1 MHSPP
6 RPWGADDGVRVT
18 KEEVFV
24 LSNRLPNRI
33 LKGALGA
40 FLSLAFVACSEN
52 LTGSL
57 GCPEL
62 CQDQSALLR
71 DTTLTGVLVVDTVVT
86 GFPLQ
91 STARDFTL
99 LSQGADGD
107 IRVVFRFDTLGGA
120 TFLHP
125 NATVDSN
132 VVRVLN
138 PLIHFSVDTSYGKLS
153 APITI
158 DAYDVDTT
166 AADTLTQALVPL
178 FRPDRLIG
186 SATYASLAITDSL
199 TLPIDSSF
207 VLAKVQAGARM
218 RVGLRIRGTSPDRLR
233 ISGSDYTPRLTYR
246 VTPDTLVPT
255 DSVFVTSRTPTED
268 ATLASLYQAYPI
280 VVAGALPAPTGGV
293 LAVGGIAGARTF
305 LRFNVPPI
313 LIDSVQVVRASLLL
327 QQVSSRVQVSNS
339 DTVAILANPVLAG
352 AQVTDLN
359 LLLQLT
365 GTGSL
370 VGVDSVRMV
379 PKASGL
385 QSVEL
390 VNLFRVWRGIGEAN
404 SVRAIVLRAKQEASS
419 PAELNF
425 VSNEGP
431 VDQRPRLQITY
442 VPRHGFGLP

>member
-1 MHSPP
+1 M
-6 RPWGADDGVRVT
+6 T

-40 FLSLAFVACSEN
+40 FLTLALAACSEN

-71 DTTLTGVLVVDTVVT
+71 DTTLTGVLVVDTVVS

-91 STARDFTL
+91 SAARDFTL
-99 LSQGADGD
+99 LSQGVDGD
-107 IRVVFRFDTLGGA
+107 LRVVFRFDTLGAA
-120 TFLHP
+120 TFRNP
-125 NATVDSN
+125 TATVDSA
-132 VVRVLN
+132 VTKIIS
-138 PLIHFSVDTSYGKLS
+138 PLLHFAVDTSYGKLS

-186 SATYASLAITDSL
+186 SATFASIAITDSL
-199 TLPIDSSF
+199 QLPIDSTF
-207 VLAKVQAGARM
+207 VLAKVQAGARL

-233 ISGSDYTPRLTYR
+233 IDGTGYTPRLTYR
-246 VTPDTLVPT
+246 VTTDTVIPT
-255 DSVFVTSRTPTED
+255 DTIFVTSRTPATD
-268 ATLASLYQAYPI
+268 ATLASLFSAYPL
-280 VVAGALPAPTGGV
+280 VVSGALPSPGGSV

-305 LRFNVPPI
+305 LRFNVPSI

-327 QQVSSRVQVSNS
+327 QQLPSRVAARNA
-339 DTVAILANPVLAG
+339 DTIAMLANPVLAG

-370 VGVDSVRMV
+370 VGIDSVRMV
-379 PKASGL
+379 PKNAGL
-385 QSVEL
+385 KSVEL

-404 SVRAIVLRAKQEASS
+404 SIRAIVLKAKQEGAS

-442 VPRHGFGLP
+442 VPRRGFGLP

>member
-1 MHSPP
+1 
-6 RPWGADDGVRVT
+6 VT
-18 KEEVFV
+18 KEEEFV

-33 LKGALGA
+33 MKGALGA
-40 FLSLAFVACSEN
+40 FLSLAFMACSEN

-107 IRVVFRFDTLGGA
+107 VRVVFRFDTLGA
-120 TFLHP
+120 TTFLHP
-125 NATVDSN
+125 NSTVDSAIT
-132 VVRVLN
+132 RVLS
-138 PLIHFSVDTSYGKLS
+138 PLIHFAVDTSYGKLS
-153 APITI
+153 GPLTV

-166 AADTLTQALVPL
+166 AADTLPLALVPL

-199 TLPIDSSF
+199 TLPLDSSF
-207 VLAKVQAGARM
+207 VLSKVQAGARL
-218 RVGLRIRGTSPDRLR
+218 RVGLRIRGTSQDRLR
-233 ISGSDYTPRLTYR
+233 IAGSVYTPRLTYR
-246 VTPDTLVPT
+246 VTLDTLVPT
-255 DSVFVTSRTPTED
+255 DSIFVTSRTPASD
-268 ATLASLYQAYPI
+268 ATLASLFAAYP
-280 VVAGALPAPTGGV
+280 VVVSGALPSPGSGV

-305 LRFNVPPI
+305 LRFNVPSI

-327 QQVSSRVQVSNS
+327 QQLPSRVQANNS
-339 DTVAILANPVLAG
+339 DTTAILANPVLAG

-379 PKASGL
+379 PKDAGL
-385 QSVEL
+385 KSVEL

-431 VDQRPRLQITY
+431 VDQRPRLQVTY
-442 VPRHGFGLP
+442 VPRRGFGLP

>member
-1 MHSPP
+1 ML
-6 RPWGADDGVRVT
+6 
-18 KEEVFV
+18 V

-40 FLSLAFVACSEN
+40 FLSLAFMACSEN

-99 LSQGADGD
+99 LSRGDSGD
-107 IRVVFRFDTLGGA
+107 IRVVFRFDTLVD
-120 TFLHP
+120 TFRHP
-125 NATVDSN
+125 NASTDSAIT
-132 VVRVLN
+132 RVSN
-138 PLIHFSVDTSYGKLS
+138 ALIHFAVDTSYGKLK
-153 APITI
+153 APITV

-166 AADTLTQALVPL
+166 AADTLPLALVPL

-186 SATYASLAITDSL
+186 SATYASTAITDTL
-199 TLPIDSSF
+199 TLQLDSSV
-207 VLAKVQAGARM
+207 VLAKAQAGARL
-218 RVGLRIRGTSPDRLR
+218 RVGLRIRGTTLDRLR
-233 ISGSDYTPRLTYR
+233 ISGSDYTPRLTFR
-246 VTPDTLVPT
+246 VSPDTLVPT
-255 DSVFVTSRTPTED
+255 DSIFVTSKTPTQD
-268 ATLASLYQAYPI
+268 ATLASLYQAYAI
-280 VVAGALPAPTGGV
+280 VVAGALPAPTNGT
-293 LAVGGIAGARTF
+293 LAVGGVAGARTF
-305 LRFNVPPI
+305 LRFNVPSI

-327 QQVSSRVQVSNS
+327 QQVPSRVQASNS

-370 VGVDSVRMV
+370 VGVDSVRLV
-379 PKASGL
+379 PKAAGL
-385 QSVEL
+385 KSVEL

-404 SVRAIVLRAKQEASS
+404 SVRAIVLKAKQEASS

-442 VPRHGFGLP
+442 VPRRGFGLP

>member
-18 KEEVFV
+18 KEEVLV

-40 FLSLAFVACSEN
+40 FLSLAFITACSEN

-99 LSQGADGD
+99 LSKADSGD
-107 IRVVFRFDTLGGA
+107 LRVVFRFDTLDS
-120 TFLHP
+120 TFRHP
-125 NATVDSN
+125 NASVDSA
-132 VVRVLN
+132 VSRIIK
-138 PLIHFSVDTSYGKLS
+138 PLIHFNVDTSYGKLS

-166 AADTLTQALVPL
+166 AADSLPQALLPL

-186 SATYASLAITDSL
+186 SATFASIAITDSL
-199 TLPIDSSF
+199 TVPIDSTV
-207 VLAKVQAGARM
+207 VLAKIQAGARL
-218 RVGLRIRGTSPDRLR
+218 RVGLRIRGTSADRLR
-233 ISGSDYTPRLTYR
+233 INGTDYTPRLTYR
-246 VTPDTLVPT
+246 VTPDTLVST
-255 DSVFVTSRTPTED
+255 DSAFVYSRTPAED
-268 ATLASLYQAYPI
+268 ATLASTYAAYQLIA
-280 VVAGALPAPTGGV
+280 AGALPPPPGSV
-293 LAVGGIAGARTF
+293 IAVGGIAGARTF
-305 LRFNVPPI
+305 LRFNVPSI

-327 QQVSSRVQVSNS
+327 TQLPSRVQANRS
-339 DTVAILANPVLAG
+339 DSVAMLANPVLAG

-370 VGVDSVRMV
+370 VGIDSVRMV
-379 PKASGL
+379 PKDAGL
-385 QSVEL
+385 KSVEL

-404 SVRAIVLRAKQEASS
+404 SIRAIVLKAKQEGAS
-419 PAELNF
+419 PAELDF

-442 VPRHGFGLP
+442 VPRRGFGLP

>member
-1 MHSPP
+1 M
-6 RPWGADDGVRVT
+6 T

-40 FLSLAFVACSEN
+40 FLTLALAACSEN

-71 DTTLTGVLVVDTVVT
+71 DTTLTGVLVVDTVVS

-91 STARDFTL
+91 SAARDFTL
-99 LSQGADGD
+99 LSQGVDGD
-107 IRVVFRFDTLGGA
+107 LRVVFRFDTLGGA
-120 TFLHP
+120 TFRNP
-125 NATVDSN
+125 TATVDSA
-132 VVRVLN
+132 VTKIISP
-138 PLIHFSVDTSYGKLS
+138 PLHFAVDTSYGRLS

-186 SATYASLAITDSL
+186 SATFASIAITDSL
-199 TLPIDSSF
+199 QMPIDSTF
-207 VLAKVQAGARM
+207 VLSKVQAGARL

-233 ISGSDYTPRLTYR
+233 INGTGYTPRLTYR
-246 VTPDTLVPT
+246 VTTDTVIPT
-255 DSVFVTSRTPTED
+255 DSIFVTSRTPASD
-268 ATLASLYQAYPI
+268 ATLASLFSAYPL
-280 VVAGALPAPTGGV
+280 VVSGALPSPGGNV

-305 LRFNVPPI
+305 LRFNVPSI

-327 QQVSSRVQVSNS
+327 QQLPSRVPARNA
-339 DTVAILANPVLAG
+339 DTIAMLANPVLAG

-370 VGVDSVRMV
+370 VGIDSVRMV
-379 PKASGL
+379 PKNAGL
-385 QSVEL
+385 KSVEL

-404 SVRAIVLRAKQEASS
+404 SIRAIVLKAKQEGAS

-442 VPRHGFGLP
+442 VPRRGFGLP

>member
-1 MHSPP
+1 M
-6 RPWGADDGVRVT
+6 T
-18 KEEVFV
+18 KEEVLV

-40 FLSLAFVACSEN
+40 FLSLVLAACSEN

-86 GFPLQ
+86 GFPVQ
-91 STARDFTL
+91 SAARDFTL
-99 LSQGADGD
+99 LSLGADGD
-107 IRVVFRFDTLGGA
+107 LRVVFRFDTVGAA
-120 TFLHP
+120 TFRHP
-125 NATVDSN
+125 NASVDSA
-132 VVRVLN
+132 VTRVLN
-138 PLIHFSVDTSYGKLS
+138 PVIHFSVDTSYGKLS
-153 APITI
+153 APLTV

-166 AADTLTQALVPL
+166 AADSLKQALVPL

-186 SATYASLAITDSL
+186 SATFASLAITDTL
-199 TLPIDSSF
+199 TIPIDSSI
-207 VLAKVQAGARM
+207 VLAKVLAGARL

-233 ISGSDYTPRLTYR
+233 ITGSNYIPRLTYR
-246 VTPDTLVPT
+246 VTPDTIVPT
-255 DSVFVTSRTPTED
+255 DSVFVTSKTPAQD
-268 ATLASLYQAYPI
+268 ATLASLYSAYPI
-280 VVAGALPAPTGGV
+280 IVSGALPQPSGSV

-327 QQVSSRVQVSNS
+327 TQLPSRVQARNA
-339 DTVAILANPVLAG
+339 DTIAILANPVLAG

-379 PKASGL
+379 PKDAGL
-385 QSVEL
+385 KSVEL

-425 VSNEGP
+425 VSNAGP
-431 VDQRPRLQITY
+431 ADQQPRLQITY
-442 VPRHGFGLP
+442 VPRRGFGLP

>member
-1 MHSPP
+1 M
-6 RPWGADDGVRVT
+6 T
-18 KEEVFV
+18 KEEVLV

-71 DTTLTGVLVVDTVVT
+71 DTTLTGVIVVDTVVT
-86 GFPLQ
+86 GFPLTG
-91 STARDFTL
+91 TAKDFTL

-107 IRVVFRFDTLGGA
+107 IRVVFRFDTLPN
-120 TFLHP
+120 TFRHP
-125 NATVDSN
+125 NASVDSA
-132 VVRVLN
+132 VTRVDQALV
-138 PLIHFSVDTSYGKLS
+138 HFVVDTSYGKFS
-153 APITI
+153 APLTV

-166 AADTLTQALVPL
+166 AADTLPLALVPL

-186 SATYASLAITDSL
+186 SATFASTAISDTLTIPLDSAVVR
-199 TLPIDSSF
+199 TK
-207 VLAKVQAGARM
+207 AQTGARL
-218 RVGLRIRGTSPDRLR
+218 RVGLRIRGTSQDRLR
-233 ISGSDYTPRLTYR
+233 IAGSVYTPLLTYR
-246 VTPDTLVPT
+246 VSPDTLVRT
-255 DSVFVTSRTPTED
+255 DSVFVTSKTPVED
-268 ATLASLYQAYPI
+268 GTLASLFAAYPI
-280 VVAGALPAPTGGV
+280 VVAGALPTPTGNV

-327 QQVSSRVQVSNS
+327 EQLPSRVQARSS
-339 DTVAILANPVLAG
+339 DTIALLANPVLAG
-352 AQVTDLN
+352 AQVKDLN
-359 LLLQLT
+359 LLIQLT

-379 PKASGL
+379 PKDAG
-385 QSVEL
+385 QRSVEL

-404 SVRAIVLRAKQEASS
+404 SIRAIVLRAKQEASS

-431 VDQRPRLQITY
+431 DGQQPRLQITY

>member
-1 MHSPP
+1 
-6 RPWGADDGVRVT
+6 VT
-18 KEEVFV
+18 KEEVLV

-40 FLSLAFVACSEN
+40 FLSLAFMACSEN

-99 LSQGADGD
+99 LSQGDSGD
-107 IRVVFRFDTLGGA
+107 IRVVFRFDTLVN
-120 TFLHP
+120 TFRHP
-125 NATVDSN
+125 NATTDST
-132 VVRVLN
+132 VTRVSN
-138 PLIHFSVDTSYGKLS
+138 ALIHFTVDTSYGKLK
-153 APITI
+153 APITV

-166 AADTLTQALVPL
+166 AADSLSLALVPL

-186 SATYASLAITDSL
+186 SATYASFAITDTL
-199 TLPIDSSF
+199 TLQLDSSV
-207 VLAKVQAGARM
+207 VLAKATAGARL
-218 RVGLRIRGTSPDRLR
+218 RVGLRIRGTTNDRLH
-233 ISGSDYTPRLTYR
+233 ITSGDYTPRLTYR
-246 VTPDTLVPT
+246 VSPDTLVPT
-255 DSVFVTSRTPTED
+255 DSIFVTSKTPTQD
-268 ATLASLYQAYPI
+268 ATLASLYSTYSI
-280 VVAGALPAPTGGV
+280 VVAGALPAPTNGT
-293 LAVGGIAGARTF
+293 LAVGGVAGARTF

-327 QQVSSRVQVSNS
+327 QQVPSRVQASNS
-339 DTVAILANPVLAG
+339 DTVAIVANPVLAG
-352 AQVTDLN
+352 AQVTDLS

-365 GTGSL
+365 GAGSL
-370 VGVDSVRMV
+370 VGVDSVRLV
-379 PKASGL
+379 PKDGGL
-385 QSVEL
+385 KSVEL

-404 SVRAIVLRAKQEASS
+404 SVRAIVLKAKQEASS

-442 VPRHGFGLP
+442 VPRRGFGLP

>member
-1 MHSPP
+1 M
-6 RPWGADDGVRVT
+6 T

-40 FLSLAFVACSEN
+40 FLSLAFMACGEN

-99 LSQGADGD
+99 LSKGADGD
-107 IRVVFRFDTLGGA
+107 LRVVFRFDTLVNR
-120 TFLHP
+120 FQHP
-125 NATVDSN
+125 NAATDSA
-132 VVRVLN
+132 VTRVTN
-138 PLIHFSVDTSYGKLS
+138 ALIHFNIDTSYGKLS
-153 APITI
+153 APITV

-166 AADTLTQALVPL
+166 TADTLPLELVPL

-186 SATYASLAITDSL
+186 SATFASISITDSL
-199 TLPIDSSF
+199 VIPLDSSV
-207 VLAKVQAGARM
+207 VLAKAQAGARL

-233 ISGSDYTPRLTYR
+233 IAGSVYTPRLTFR
-246 VTPDTLVPT
+246 VSPDTLVAT
-255 DSVFVTSRTPTED
+255 DTAFVQSKTPAND
-268 ATLASLYQAYPI
+268 ATIASLFAAYPI
-280 VVAGALPAPTGGV
+280 VVSGALPQPGGGV

-305 LRFNVPPI
+305 LRFNVPSI

-327 QQVSSRVQVSNS
+327 QQVPSRVLASNA
-339 DTVAILANPVLAG
+339 DTTAMVANPVLAG

-379 PKASGL
+379 PKDAGL
-385 QSVEL
+385 KSVEL

-404 SVRAIVLRAKQEASS
+404 SIRAIVLRAKQEASS

-442 VPRHGFGLP
+442 VPRRGFGLP

>member
-1 MHSPP
+1 M
-6 RPWGADDGVRVT
+6 T

-33 LKGALGA
+33 LKGAFGA
-40 FLSLAFVACSEN
+40 FLTIVLAACGES

-107 IRVVFRFDTLGGA
+107 LRMVVRFDTLGGN
-120 TFLHP
+120 TFRHP
-125 NATVDSN
+125 NATADSAVTQVSN
-132 VVRVLN
+132 AL
-138 PLIHFSVDTSYGKLS
+138 LHFSVDTSYGKLS
-153 APITI
+153 APLTV

-166 AADTLTQALVPL
+166 AADTLTQALLPL

-186 SATYASLAITDSL
+186 SATYASIAITDTL
-199 TLPIDSSF
+199 TLPIDTAI
-207 VLAKVQAGARM
+207 VRAKAVAGARL
-218 RVGLRIRGTSPDRLR
+218 RIGLRIRGTSPDRLR

-246 VTPDTLVPT
+246 VSADTLVPT
-255 DSVFVTSRTPTED
+255 DSIFVTSRTPTTD
-268 ATLASLYQAYPI
+268 ATLASLFAAYPI
-280 VVAGALPAPTGGV
+280 VAAGALPQPGGSV

-305 LRFNVPPI
+305 LRFNVPAI

-327 QQVSSRVQVSNS
+327 TQLPSRVQAASA
-339 DTVAILANPVLAG
+339 DTIAILANPVLAG

-379 PKASGL
+379 PKNAGT

-404 SVRAIVLRAKQEASS
+404 SIRAIVLRAKQEASS

-442 VPRHGFGLP
+442 VPRRGFGLP

>member
-1 MHSPP
+1 M
-6 RPWGADDGVRVT
+6 T
-18 KEEVFV
+18 KEEVLV

-40 FLSLAFVACSEN
+40 FLSLTLAACSEN
-52 LTGSL
+52 LTGAL

-71 DTTLTGVLVVDTVVT
+71 DTVLTGVLVVDTVVS
-86 GFPLQ
+86 GFPVQ
-91 STARDFTL
+91 NAAKDFTL

-107 IRVVFRFDTLGGA
+107 LRVIFRFDTLGGEK
-120 TFLHP
+120 FRHP
-125 NATVDSN
+125 NASVDSA
-132 VVRVLN
+132 VTRVLE
-138 PLIHFSVDTSYGKLS
+138 PQIHFSVDTSYGKLT
-153 APITI
+153 APLTI

-166 AADTLTQALVPL
+166 ADDSLTQALVPL

-186 SATYASLAITDSL
+186 SATFASIAITD
-199 TLPIDSSF
+199 TLAIPIDTAI
-207 VLAKVQAGARM
+207 VRAKAVAGTRL

-233 ISGSDYTPRLTYR
+233 ISGSNYIPRLTYR
-246 VTPDTLVPT
+246 VTPDTIVPT
-255 DSVFVTSRTPTED
+255 DTIVVTSRTPAD
-268 ATLASLYQAYPI
+268 NASIASLYSAYAI
-280 VVAGALPAPTGGV
+280 VVAGALPPPASSV

-327 QQVSSRVQVSNS
+327 TQLPSRVQARNA
-339 DTVAILANPVLAG
+339 DTIAILANPVLAG

-365 GTGSL
+365 GAGSL

-379 PKASGL
+379 PKDAGL
-385 QSVEL
+385 KSVEL

-404 SVRAIVLRAKQEASS
+404 SIRAIVLRAKQEGSS
-419 PAELNF
+419 PGELNF

-431 VDQRPRLQITY
+431 EGQQPRLQITY
-442 VPRHGFGLP
+442 VPRRGFGLP

>member
-1 MHSPP
+1 M
-6 RPWGADDGVRVT
+6 
-18 KEEVFV
+18 FV

-40 FLSLAFVACSEN
+40 FLALAFVACSEN

-71 DTTLTGVLVVDTVVT
+71 DTTLEGVLVIDTVVT

-91 STARDFTL
+91 STAKDFTL
-99 LSQGADGD
+99 LSQGSDGD
-107 IRVVFRFDTLGGA
+107 IRVVFRYDTLGNR
-120 TFLHP
+120 FQHP
-125 NATVDSN
+125 NASTDSA
-132 VVRVLN
+132 VTRISN
-138 PLIHFSVDTSYGKLS
+138 PVIHFAVDTSYGKLS
-153 APITI
+153 GPLTI

-166 AADTLTQALVPL
+166 AADTLPLALVPL

-186 SATYASLAITDSL
+186 SATFASIAITD
-199 TLPIDSSF
+199 TLQIKLDSSV
-207 VLAKVQAGARM
+207 VLAKAQTGAHL
-218 RVGLRIRGTSPDRLR
+218 RVGLRIRGTSSDRLR
-233 ISGSDYTPRLTYR
+233 IAGSVYTPLLTYR
-246 VTPDTLVPT
+246 VSPDTIVPT
-255 DSVFVTSRTPTED
+255 DSVFVTSKTPPED
-268 ATLASLYQAYPI
+268 ATLASLYAAYSI
-280 VVAGALPAPTGGV
+280 TVAGALPVPTGSV
-293 LAVGGIAGARTF
+293 LAVGGVGGARTF
-305 LRFNVPPI
+305 LRFDVPSI

-327 QQVSSRVQVSNS
+327 QQLPSRVQASNA
-339 DTVAILANPVLAG
+339 DTIAIVANPVLAG

-365 GTGSL
+365 GAGSL

-379 PKASGL
+379 PKDGGL
-385 QSVEL
+385 RSVEL
-390 VNLFRVWRGIGEAN
+390 VNLFRVWRGVGEAN

-431 VDQRPRLQITY
+431 LAQRPKLQITY
-442 VPRHGFGLP
+442 VPRRGFGLP

>member
-1 MHSPP
+1 
-6 RPWGADDGVRVT
+6 VL
-18 KEEVFV
+18 V

-40 FLSLAFVACSEN
+40 FLSLAFIACSEN

-91 STARDFTL
+91 STAKDFTL
-99 LSQGADGD
+99 LSRADSGD
-107 IRVVFRFDTLGGA
+107 IRVVFRFDTLVN
-120 TFLHP
+120 TFRHP
-125 NATVDSN
+125 NATTDSA
-132 VVRVLN
+132 VTRVSNALV
-138 PLIHFSVDTSYGKLS
+138 HFTVDTSYGKLK
-153 APITI
+153 APITV

-166 AADTLTQALVPL
+166 AADSLPLALVPL

-186 SATYASLAITDSL
+186 SATYASLAITDTL
-199 TLPIDSSF
+199 TLQLDSSV
-207 VLAKVQAGARM
+207 VLAKATAGAHL
-218 RVGLRIRGTSPDRLR
+218 RVGLRIRGTTNDRLH
-233 ISGSDYTPRLTYR
+233 ITSGDYTPRLTYR
-246 VTPDTLVPT
+246 VSPDTLVPT
-255 DSVFVTSRTPTED
+255 DTIFVTSKTPTQD
-268 ATLASLYQAYPI
+268 ATLASLYSTYSI
-280 VVAGALPAPTGGV
+280 VVAGALPAPTNGT
-293 LAVGGIAGARTF
+293 LAVGGVAGARTF
-305 LRFNVPPI
+305 LRFNVPSI

-327 QQVSSRVQVSNS
+327 QQVASRVQASNS

-370 VGVDSVRMV
+370 VGVDSVRLV
-379 PKASGL
+379 PKAAGL
-385 QSVEL
+385 KSVEL

-442 VPRHGFGLP
+442 VPRRGFGLP

>member
-1 MHSPP
+1 M
-6 RPWGADDGVRVT
+6 
-18 KEEVFV
+18 FV

-40 FLSLAFVACSEN
+40 FLALAFVACSEN

-71 DTTLTGVLVVDTVVT
+71 DTTLEGVLVVDTVVT

-91 STARDFTL
+91 STAKDFTL
-99 LSQGADGD
+99 LSQGSDGD
-107 IRVVFRFDTLGGA
+107 IRVVFRYDTLSDK
-120 TFLHP
+120 FRHP
-125 NATVDSN
+125 NATVDSA
-132 VVRVLN
+132 VTRVSKAV
-138 PLIHFSVDTSYGKLS
+138 IHFVVDTSYGKLS
-153 APITI
+153 GPLTI

-166 AADTLTQALVPL
+166 AADTLSLALVPL

-186 SATYASLAITDSL
+186 SATFASLAITD
-199 TLPIDSSF
+199 TLQIPIDSSV
-207 VLAKVQAGARM
+207 VLAKAQTGAHL

-233 ISGSDYTPRLTYR
+233 IAGSAYTPLLTYR
-246 VTPDTLVPT
+246 VSPDTIVST
-255 DSVFVTSRTPTED
+255 DSVFVTSKTPAED
-268 ATLASLYQAYPI
+268 ATLASLYAAYSI
-280 VVAGALPAPTGGV
+280 TVAGALPVPGGSV
-293 LAVGGIAGARTF
+293 LAVGGVGGARTF

-327 QQVSSRVQVSNS
+327 QQLPSRVQARSA
-339 DTVAILANPVLAG
+339 DTIAMVANPVLAG

-365 GTGSL
+365 GAGSL
-370 VGVDSVRMV
+370 VGVDSVRLV
-379 PKASGL
+379 PKDGGL
-385 QSVEL
+385 RSVEL
-390 VNLFRVWRGIGEAN
+390 VNLFRVWRGVGEAN
-404 SVRAIVLRAKQEASS
+404 SIRAIVLRAKQEASS

-431 VDQRPRLQITY
+431 LAQRPKLQITY
-442 VPRHGFGLP
+442 VPRRGFGLP

>member
-1 MHSPP
+1 M
-6 RPWGADDGVRVT
+6 T

-40 FLSLAFVACSEN
+40 FLTLALAACSEN

-71 DTTLTGVLVVDTVVT
+71 DTTLTGVLVVDTVVS

-91 STARDFTL
+91 SAARDFTL
-99 LSQGADGD
+99 LSQGVDGD
-107 IRVVFRFDTLGGA
+107 LRVVFRFDTLGGA
-120 TFLHP
+120 TFRNP
-125 NATVDSN
+125 TATVDSA
-132 VVRVLN
+132 VTKIIS
-138 PLIHFSVDTSYGKLS
+138 PLLHFAVDTSYGRLS

-186 SATYASLAITDSL
+186 SATFASIAITDSL
-199 TLPIDSSF
+199 QMPIDSTF
-207 VLAKVQAGARM
+207 VLSKVQAGARL

-233 ISGSDYTPRLTYR
+233 INGTGYTPRLTYR
-246 VTPDTLVPT
+246 VTTDTVIPT
-255 DSVFVTSRTPTED
+255 DSIFVTSRTPASD
-268 ATLASLYQAYPI
+268 ATLASLFSAYPL
-280 VVAGALPAPTGGV
+280 VVSGALPSPGGNV

-305 LRFNVPPI
+305 LRFNVPSI

-327 QQVSSRVQVSNS
+327 QQLPSRVPARNA
-339 DTVAILANPVLAG
+339 DTIAMLANPVLAG

-370 VGVDSVRMV
+370 VGIDSVRMV
-379 PKASGL
+379 PKNAGL
-385 QSVEL
+385 KSVEL

-404 SVRAIVLRAKQEASS
+404 SIRAIVLKAKQEGAS

-442 VPRHGFGLP
+442 VPRRGFGLP

>member
-1 MHSPP
+1 M
-6 RPWGADDGVRVT
+6 T
-18 KEEVFV
+18 KEEVLV

-40 FLSLAFVACSEN
+40 FLSLVLAACSEN

-86 GFPLQ
+86 GFPVQ
-91 STARDFTL
+91 SAARDFTL
-99 LSQGADGD
+99 LSLGADGD
-107 IRVVFRFDTLGGA
+107 LRVVFRFDTVGAA
-120 TFLHP
+120 TFRHP
-125 NATVDSN
+125 NAVVDSAVTQVSN
-132 VVRVLN
+132 A
-138 PLIHFSVDTSYGKLS
+138 LIHFSVDTSYGKLS
-153 APITI
+153 APLTV

-166 AADTLTQALVPL
+166 AADTLTQALLPL

-186 SATYASLAITDSL
+186 SATFASLALTD
-199 TLPIDSSF
+199 TLAIPIDTAI
-207 VLAKVQAGARM
+207 VRAKAVAGARL
-218 RVGLRIRGTSPDRLR
+218 RVGLRIRGTSTDRLR
-233 ISGSDYTPRLTYR
+233 ISGSDYIPRLTYR
-246 VTPDTLVPT
+246 VTPDTLVKT
-255 DSVFVTSRTPTED
+255 DSIFVTSRTPTTD
-268 ATLASLYQAYPI
+268 ATLASLFAAYP
-280 VVAGALPAPTGGV
+280 VVAAGALPQPSGNV

-305 LRFNVPPI
+305 LRFNVPSI

-327 QQVSSRVQVSNS
+327 TQLPSRVQAASA

-359 LLLQLT
+359 LLIQLT
-365 GTGSL
+365 GAGSL

-379 PKASGL
+379 PKNAGL

-390 VNLFRVWRGIGEAN
+390 VNLFRVWRGVGEAN
-404 SVRAIVLRAKQEASS
+404 SIRAIVLRAKQEASS

-442 VPRHGFGLP
+442 VPRRGFGLP

>member
-1 MHSPP
+1 M
-6 RPWGADDGVRVT
+6 T
-18 KEEVFV
+18 KEEVLV

-40 FLSLAFVACSEN
+40 FLSLAFMACSEN

-99 LSQGADGD
+99 LSQGDSAD
-107 IRVVFRFDTLGGA
+107 IRVVFRFDTLVN
-120 TFLHP
+120 TFRHP
-125 NATVDSN
+125 NASTDSTVTRVSN
-132 VVRVLN
+132 ALV
-138 PLIHFSVDTSYGKLS
+138 HFTVDTSYGKLK
-153 APITI
+153 APLTV

-166 AADTLTQALVPL
+166 AADSLPLALVPL

-186 SATYASLAITDSL
+186 SATYASLAITDTL
-199 TLPIDSSF
+199 TLQLDSAV
-207 VLAKVQAGARM
+207 VLAKATAGARL
-218 RVGLRIRGTSPDRLR
+218 RVGLRIRGTTKDRLH
-233 ISGSDYTPRLTYR
+233 ITSGNYTPRLTYR
-246 VTPDTLVPT
+246 VSPDTLVPT
-255 DSVFVTSRTPTED
+255 DSIFVTSKTPTQD
-268 ATLASLYQAYPI
+268 ATLASLYSTYSI
-280 VVAGALPAPTGGV
+280 VAAGALPAPTNGT
-293 LAVGGIAGARTF
+293 LAVGGVAGARTF
-305 LRFNVPPI
+305 LRFNVPSI

-327 QQVSSRVQVSNS
+327 QQVSSRVQASNA
-339 DTVAILANPVLAG
+339 DTTAIVANPVLAG
-352 AQVTDLN
+352 AQVTDLG

-365 GTGSL
+365 GAGSL

-379 PKASGL
+379 PKDAGL
-385 QSVEL
+385 KSVEL

-404 SVRAIVLRAKQEASS
+404 SVRAIVLKAKQEASS

-442 VPRHGFGLP
+442 VPRRGFGLP

>member
-1 MHSPP
+1 
-6 RPWGADDGVRVT
+6 VT
-18 KEEVFV
+18 KEEVLV

-40 FLSLAFVACSEN
+40 FLSLAFIACSEN

-91 STARDFTL
+91 STAKDFTL
-99 LSQGADGD
+99 LSRADSGD
-107 IRVVFRFDTLGGA
+107 IRVVFRFDTLVN
-120 TFLHP
+120 TFRHP
-125 NATVDSN
+125 NATTDSA
-132 VVRVLN
+132 VTRVSNALV
-138 PLIHFSVDTSYGKLS
+138 HFTVDTSYGKLK
-153 APITI
+153 APITV

-166 AADTLTQALVPL
+166 AADSLPLALVPL

-186 SATYASLAITDSL
+186 SATYASLAITDTL
-199 TLPIDSSF
+199 TLQLDSSV
-207 VLAKVQAGARM
+207 VLAKATAGAHL
-218 RVGLRIRGTSPDRLR
+218 RVGLRIRGTTNDRLH
-233 ISGSDYTPRLTYR
+233 ITSGDYTPRLTYR
-246 VTPDTLVPT
+246 VSPDTLVPT
-255 DSVFVTSRTPTED
+255 DTIFVTSKTPTQD
-268 ATLASLYQAYPI
+268 ATLASLYSTYSI
-280 VVAGALPAPTGGV
+280 VVAGALPAPTNGT
-293 LAVGGIAGARTF
+293 LAVGGVAGARTF
-305 LRFNVPPI
+305 LRFNVPSI

-327 QQVSSRVQVSNS
+327 QQVASRVQASNS

-370 VGVDSVRMV
+370 VGVDSVRLV
-379 PKASGL
+379 PKAAGL
-385 QSVEL
+385 KSVEL

-442 VPRHGFGLP
+442 VPRRGFGLP

>member
-1 MHSPP
+1 
-6 RPWGADDGVRVT
+6 VT
-18 KEEVFV
+18 KEEVLV

-40 FLSLAFVACSEN
+40 FLSLAFMACSEN

-99 LSQGADGD
+99 LSRGDSGD
-107 IRVVFRFDTLGGA
+107 IRVVFRFDTLVD
-120 TFLHP
+120 TFRHP
-125 NATVDSN
+125 NASTDSAIT
-132 VVRVLN
+132 RVSN
-138 PLIHFSVDTSYGKLS
+138 ALIHFAVDTSYGKLK
-153 APITI
+153 APITV

-166 AADTLTQALVPL
+166 AADTLPLALVPL

-186 SATYASLAITDSL
+186 SATYASTAITDTL
-199 TLPIDSSF
+199 TLQLDSSV
-207 VLAKVQAGARM
+207 VLAKAQAGARL
-218 RVGLRIRGTSPDRLR
+218 RVGLRIRGTTLDRLR
-233 ISGSDYTPRLTYR
+233 ISGSDYTPRLTFR
-246 VTPDTLVPT
+246 VSPDTLVPT
-255 DSVFVTSRTPTED
+255 DSIFVTSKTPTQD
-268 ATLASLYQAYPI
+268 ATLASLYQAYAI
-280 VVAGALPAPTGGV
+280 VVAGALPAPTNGT
-293 LAVGGIAGARTF
+293 LAVGGVAGARTF
-305 LRFNVPPI
+305 LRFNVPSI

-327 QQVSSRVQVSNS
+327 QQVPSRVQASNS

-370 VGVDSVRMV
+370 VGVDSVRLV
-379 PKASGL
+379 PKAAGL
-385 QSVEL
+385 KSVEL

-404 SVRAIVLRAKQEASS
+404 SVRAIVLKAKQEASS

-442 VPRHGFGLP
+442 VPRRGFGLP

>member
-1 MHSPP
+1 ML
-6 RPWGADDGVRVT
+6 
-18 KEEVFV
+18 V

-40 FLSLAFVACSEN
+40 FLSLAFMACSEN

-99 LSQGADGD
+99 LSRADSGD
-107 IRVVFRFDTLGGA
+107 IRVVFRFDTLVN
-120 TFLHP
+120 TFRHP
-125 NATVDSN
+125 NATTDSAIT
-132 VVRVLN
+132 RVSNALV
-138 PLIHFSVDTSYGKLS
+138 HFSVDTSYGKLK
-153 APITI
+153 APITV

-166 AADTLTQALVPL
+166 AADSLPLALVPL

-186 SATYASLAITDSL
+186 SATYASTAITDTL
-199 TLPIDSSF
+199 TLQLDSSV
-207 VLAKVQAGARM
+207 VLAKAQAGARL
-218 RVGLRIRGTSPDRLR
+218 RVGLRIRGTTLDRLR
-233 ISGSDYTPRLTYR
+233 ITGSDYTPRLTFR
-246 VTPDTLVPT
+246 VSPDTLVPT
-255 DSVFVTSRTPTED
+255 DSIFVTSKTPTQD

-280 VVAGALPAPTGGV
+280 VVAGALPAPTNGT
-293 LAVGGIAGARTF
+293 LAVGGVAGARTF
-305 LRFNVPPI
+305 LRFNVPSI

-327 QQVSSRVQVSNS
+327 QQVPSRVQASNS

-352 AQVTDLN
+352 AQVTDIN

-370 VGVDSVRMV
+370 VGVDSVRLV

-385 QSVEL
+385 KSVEL

-404 SVRAIVLRAKQEASS
+404 SVRAIVLKAKQEASS

-442 VPRHGFGLP
+442 VPRRGFGLP

>member
-1 MHSPP
+1 M
-6 RPWGADDGVRVT
+6 T

-40 FLSLAFVACSEN
+40 FLSLAFMACGEN

-99 LSQGADGD
+99 LSKGADGD
-107 IRVVFRFDTLGGA
+107 LRVVFRFDTLVNR
-120 TFLHP
+120 FQHP
-125 NATVDSN
+125 NASTDSA
-132 VVRVLN
+132 VTRVTN
-138 PLIHFSVDTSYGKLS
+138 ALIHFNIDTSYGKLS
-153 APITI
+153 APITV

-166 AADTLTQALVPL
+166 TADTLPLELVPL

-186 SATYASLAITDSL
+186 SATFASISITDSL
-199 TLPIDSSF
+199 VIPLDSSV
-207 VLAKVQAGARM
+207 VLAKAQAGARL
-218 RVGLRIRGTSPDRLR
+218 RVGLRIRGTTLDRLR
-233 ISGSDYTPRLTYR
+233 ISGADYTPRLTFR
-246 VTPDTLVPT
+246 VSPDTLVPT
-255 DSVFVTSRTPTED
+255 DSILVISKTPTQD
-268 ATLASLYQAYPI
+268 ATVASLYQAYSI
-280 VVAGALPAPTGGV
+280 VVAGAVPAPTNGT
-293 LAVGGIAGARTF
+293 LAVGGVAGARTF
-305 LRFNVPPI
+305 LRFNVPSI

-327 QQVSSRVQVSNS
+327 QQVPSRVQASNS

-365 GTGSL
+365 GAGSL

-379 PKASGL
+379 PKAAGL
-385 QSVEL
+385 KSVEL

-404 SVRAIVLRAKQEASS
+404 SVRAIVLKAKQEASS

-442 VPRHGFGLP
+442 VPRSGFGLP

>member
-1 MHSPP
+1 M
-6 RPWGADDGVRVT
+6 T

-91 STARDFTL
+91 STAKDFTL
-99 LSQGADGD
+99 LSQGSDGD
-107 IRVVFRFDTLGGA
+107 IRVVFRYDTLMNR
-120 TFLHP
+120 FQHP
-125 NATVDSN
+125 NASTDSA
-132 VVRVLN
+132 VTRVSNALV
-138 PLIHFSVDTSYGKLS
+138 HFVVDTSYGKLS
-153 APITI
+153 GPLTV

-166 AADTLTQALVPL
+166 AADTLPLALVPL

-186 SATYASLAITDSL
+186 TATFASIAITD
-199 TLPIDSSF
+199 TLQIRIDSSV
-207 VLAKVQAGARM
+207 VLAKAQTGAHL
-218 RVGLRIRGTSPDRLR
+218 RVGLRIRGTSTDRLR
-233 ISGSDYTPRLTYR
+233 IAGSAYTPLLTYR
-246 VTPDTLVPT
+246 VSPDTLVPT
-255 DSVFVTSRTPTED
+255 DSVFVTSRTPAED
-268 ATLASLYQAYPI
+268 ATLASLYAAYSI
-280 VVAGALPAPTGGV
+280 TVAGALPVPTGNV
-293 LAVGGIAGARTF
+293 LAIGGVGGARTF
-305 LRFNVPPI
+305 LRFNVPSI

-327 QQVSSRVQVSNS
+327 QQLPSRVQASS
-339 DTVAILANPVLAG
+339 ADTVAMIANPVLAG

-365 GTGSL
+365 GAGSL

-379 PKASGL
+379 PKDAGL
-385 QSVEL
+385 RSVEL

-404 SVRAIVLRAKQEASS
+404 SIRAIVLKAKQEASS

-431 VDQRPRLQITY
+431 LAQRPRLQITY
-442 VPRHGFGLP
+442 VPRRGFGLP